1 MAHLRS
7 EVLDVL
13 LILDGGVS
21 GHRRVGRGVLCR
33 DDGVVLREVDGDHVL
48 VGRRGTPDRPLL
60 LAPAAV
66 VANRDEQKQSQH
78 AANDAFVSRRTSAAR
93 ATARACAG
101 VLGARGG
108 GGKGTADDGAS
119 VVVCHV
125 GCADCDGH
133 QHSCPVP

>member
-93 ATARACAG
+93 ATARTLTG
-101 VLGARGG
+101 PSQMRSLLPTRR
-108 GGKGTADDGAS
+108 
-119 VVVCHV
+119 
-125 GCADCDGH
+125 
-133 QHSCPVP
+133 